1 VASACKQVLNIKTRI
16 CDLVTHT
23 CNKFRISERK
33 DKHPA
38 GFRPGVVGHEF
49 MENREAFAR
58 AIDKKL
64 VACPYI
70 NSPPFVLSDKWLD
83 SEAAIAGGKPRKLY
97 DICAQA
103 CKEHALES
111 SGMALVN
118 NLTTAYVPCRAA
130 ALLAMRTHQQQTH
143 TGASTSASAQAGAA
157 VSLDKQS
164 QAPLTAALG
173 YHYGSQ
179 LGP

>member
-1 VASACKQVLNIKTRI
+1 MASACKQVLNIKTRI
-16 CDLVTHT
+16 CDLVTYK
-23 CNKFRISERK
+23 CNKFRTSERK
-33 DKHPA
+33 D
-38 GFRPGVVGHEF
+38 
-49 MENREAFAR
+49 
-58 AIDKKL
+58 
-64 VACPYI
+64 I
-70 NSPPFVLSDKWLD
+70 NSPPFVLSDEWLD

-164 QAPLTAALG
+164 QAPLIAALG